1 MELELTTPEGYR
13 FHMYGEDLKWSRYS
27 ALNDPAWT
35 PTYSRW
41 RHGGSYV
48 DNLRYPNGAAG
59 CIASARH
66 TDDGLFHIACDPRP
80 ADRQVGYHTREAAA
94 YAEREMV
101 LSMWR
106 MLDTTGENL

>member
-1 MELELTTPEGYR
+1 MELTTPEGYR
-13 FHMYGEDLKWSRYS
+13 FHVYGEDLKWSRYG

-48 DNLRYPNGAAG
+48 DNLYRPSGAVG

-80 ADRQVGYHTREAAA
+80 ADRQVGYRTREAAA
-94 YAEREMV
+94 YAEREHV
-101 LSMWR
+101 A
-106 MLDTTGENL
+106 NA

>member
-1 MELELTTPEGYR
+1 MELTTPEGYR
-13 FHMYGEDLKWSRYS
+13 FHMYGDDLKWGRYR
-27 ALNDPAWT
+27 ALNDPSWKPA
-35 PTYSRW
+35 YSRW

-48 DNLRYPNGAAG
+48 DNLYRPSGAVG

-66 TDDGLFHIACDPRP
+66 TVDGLFRIACDPRP
-80 ADRQVGYHTREAAA
+80 EDQQVGYRTREEAA

-106 MLDTTGENL
+106 TLDTTGENL